1 MSDYLLPIADREPLA
16 WIIEQQRTAVAAHR
30 RTEAEKLQPG
40 DRILLYTTRGCFR
53 NPTRD
58 RGLVIG
64 QAEVVKP
71 ARVLHKPIR
80 FRGREYPIG
89 IDLRIRSLAPMRHG
103 VELAP
108 IVAQLE
114 SFPNK
119 KAWSGRLRRALVPI
133 TASDADILA
142 AALAQVSTSY
152 ARASPSYPTPEHPRR
167 TP

>member
-16 WIIEQQRTAVAAHR
+16 WIIEQQRTAVGAHR
-30 RTEAEKLQPG
+30 RTEAEKLDPG

-58 RGLVIG
+58 RGLIIG
-64 QAEVVKP
+64 QADVVNP
-71 ARVLHKPIR
+71 ARVLPEPMC

-89 IDLRIRSLAPMRHG
+89 VDLRIRSLAPIRHG

-108 IVAQLE
+108 IVGQLQ

-119 KAWSGRLRRALVPI
+119 KAWSGYLRRALVPI

-142 AALAQVSTSY
+142 AALARVSTSY
-152 ARASPSYPTPEHPRR
+152 ARASASYAT
-167 TP
+167 

>member
-16 WIIEQQRTAVAAHR
+16 WVIAEQRTAVAAHR
-30 RTEAEKLQPG
+30 RAEAERLAPG
-40 DRILLYTTRGCFR
+40 DRIFLYTTRGCFR

-64 QAEVVKP
+64 QADVVKP
-71 ARVLHKPIR
+71 ALVLHEPIR

-89 IDLRIRSLAPMRHG
+89 VDLRIRSLAPLRRG

-108 IVAQLE
+108 LVAELE

-133 TASDADILA
+133 TASDAEILA

-152 ARASPSYPTPEHPRR
+152 AKAAAGYAMSEHPQR